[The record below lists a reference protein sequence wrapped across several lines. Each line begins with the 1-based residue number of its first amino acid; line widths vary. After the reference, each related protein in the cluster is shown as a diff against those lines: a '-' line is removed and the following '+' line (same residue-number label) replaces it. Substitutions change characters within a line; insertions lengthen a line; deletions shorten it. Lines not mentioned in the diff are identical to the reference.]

1 MYKKDFYPCTKKK
14 ISTHEKF
21 LPMRDF
27 YPCTYA
33 WVRACAR
40 LYVRGRVCACARGR
54 GRARVCACACVQ
66 VRVRVCVYGCVRA
79 RAGVRTC
86 ACTCACTCVRVRV
99 CTGALGCEQSPQK
112 KICVAGCMFAT
123 GAVSLLCATDGA
135 SIQT

>member
-40 LYVRGRVCACARGR
+40 LYVRGRVC
-54 GRARVCACACVQ
+54 
-66 VRVRVCVYGCVRA
+66 VRA
-79 RAGVRTC
+79 RAGAGARVRVC
-86 ACTCACTCVRVRV
+86 ARVCTCVRVYVRARVYVCGQV
-99 CTGALGCEQSPQK
+99 CTGAGGCEQSPQK

-123 GAVSLLCATDGA
+123 GAVSFLCATDGA